1 MLSEK
6 YVYHGMDITMDV
18 YEKIRSTVELLAESE
33 QVSFEKAFQKFAES
47 SVYECLQNT
56 QSMMWSESAEFL
68 VDEYY
73 RRQENGLV
81 KSERRTKMSDLQ
93 EQAIKMIGI
102 MPDDKLEILI
112 SIMEGFLT
120 PTTNSSS
127 RIVDSSKRI
136 GIAKGKFVVP
146 EDYR

>member
-56 QSMMWSESAEFL
+56 QTMMWSESAEFL

-73 RRQENGLV
+73 RRQENELV
-81 KSERRTKMSDLQ
+81 KSERRTNMSVLQ

-120 PTTNSSS
+120 PTTNLSS